1 MKKKKRVIILLAVIS
16 VILIGV
22 GSLLYMNR
30 NAVKMK
36 LLQFEY
42 EINKNNYV
50 KLLEKNRDDLE
61 YVAETMKQWPAGVI
75 FFGDSG
81 KKYADVI
88 YINESFSCKNR
99 EIVTELSND
108 QEFYD
113 HLMALYQL
121 DAFDSIRIYQN
132 SISFDFSNPPEG
144 FHSGLEYYKGSTK
157 DYANMYI
164 KDYSYTCILDEHWAV
179 DLIPMR

>member
-1 MKKKKRVIILLAVIS
+1 MKKKKRVIMLLAVIS
-16 VILIGV
+16 VILIAA
-22 GSLLYMNR
+22 GSLIYINHD
-30 NAVKMK
+30 AIIMK

-42 EINKNNYV
+42 EVNKNNYV

-61 YVAETMKQWPAGVI
+61 YVADTMTQWPSGVI
-75 FFGDSG
+75 FLGDSG
-81 KKYADVI
+81 KKYANVI
-88 YINESFSCKNR
+88 YINEYFSCKNK

-108 QEFYD
+108 QEFYE

-121 DAFDSIRIYQN
+121 DTFDSIRIYQN
-132 SISFDFSNPPEG
+132 SISFDFSDPPEG
-144 FHSGLEYYKGSTK
+144 FHSGLEYYKRSTE
-157 DYANMYI
+157 DYSNMYI